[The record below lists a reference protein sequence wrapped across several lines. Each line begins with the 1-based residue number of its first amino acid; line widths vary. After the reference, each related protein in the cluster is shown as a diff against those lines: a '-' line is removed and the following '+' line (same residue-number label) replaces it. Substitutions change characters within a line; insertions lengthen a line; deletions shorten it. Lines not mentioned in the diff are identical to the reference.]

1 MSTLKTL
8 KRLWSADFGWWSVP
22 ITAVLAAVIAA
33 VLTHTLFAP
42 LHGDDTSYV
51 AVNVGWSRSFEIGAL
66 AGVFAAVISAYT
78 ELRRHLTRRMR
89 ARQQHV
95 YSFIEHACGD
105 RACVNPEHL
114 KVKP

>member
-1 MSTLKTL
+1 MRTLRKV
-8 KRLWSADFGWWSVP
+8 WSADFGWWSVP

-33 VLTHTLFAP
+33 VLTHTLFSP

-66 AGVFAAVISAYT
+66 AGVFAAVMSTYT
-78 ELRRHLTRRMR
+78 ELRGHLVRRMR
-89 ARQQHV
+89 ARQRQPE
-95 YSFIEHACGD
+95 SFIDHTCGD

-114 KVKP
+114 EVRR